1 MEPGLS
7 SSLFRKRSPDS
18 LRPDQ
23 TSIFSIPSP
32 TRCRARSFDA
42 LRMTKKSER
51 PPLPPLTCSN
61 RDEVPHLYLSIG
73 CRGHPWP
80 LAREASIKR
89 PRATTERGL
98 NGGCRAQPCGAGVT
112 PALLPTSSV
121 FLPAPRSTKR
131 AGSSGRNGS
140 ADASESR
147 CTAVAAAASCI
158 PGRSRPS
165 PAQPRRP
172 RAG

>member
-61 RDEVPHLYLSIG
+61 RDEVPHLHFSLFTG
-73 CRGHPWP
+73 CRGHPCLPP
-80 LAREASIKR
+80 LRARLLR
-89 PRATTERGL
+89 RVL
-98 NGGCRAQPCGAGVT
+98 VVQN
-112 PALLPTSSV
+112 AL
-121 FLPAPRSTKR
+121 
-131 AGSSGRNGS
+131 
-140 ADASESR
+140 
-147 CTAVAAAASCI
+147 
-158 PGRSRPS
+158 
-165 PAQPRRP
+165 
-172 RAG
+172 